1 MFAVSLIICAHTEQR
16 YNDILDAVASVQRQ
30 TILPQEIIVVIDHN
44 TVLRERLQQ
53 TFGGTVTLME
63 NKYERGLSG
72 ARNSAIE
79 IARGEILVFMD
90 DDAAAASDDWLTSLL
105 DPFKNANVTGV
116 GGGINP
122 RWTGGRPVWFPDEF
136 LWVVG
141 CTYLGMP
148 TTPAPV
154 RNLIGANMSFR
165 RSVFDVVGV
174 FRDGMGRIGS
184 LPVGCEET
192 EICIRYRQKMPEH
205 QFLFVPDARV
215 THTVPSQR
223 GTWGYFWS
231 RCYHEGRSKAQ
242 VVQMVGAGDGL
253 ASERSYTLKILP
265 QGVLRGL
272 RDALFKFEIAGLGR
286 SIAIVSGF
294 FITGVGYLRGKYESF
309 SARTQH
315 QTVKSNS

>member
-1 MFAVSLIICAHTEQR
+1 MSAVSLIICAHTEQR
-16 YNDILDAVASVQRQ
+16 YNDILEAVASVQRQ
-30 TILPQEIIVVIDHN
+30 TILLREIIVVIDHN
-44 TVLRERLQQ
+44 TTLLEQLHQAL
-53 TFGGTVTLME
+53 GDAVTLIE
-63 NKYERGLSG
+63 NHYERGLSG
-72 ARNSAIE
+72 ARNSGID
-79 IARGEILVFMD
+79 IAKGEILVFMD
-90 DDAAAASDDWLTSLL
+90 DDAAAAAANWLMTLL
-105 DPFKNANVTGV
+105 APFENVNVAGV
-116 GGGINP
+116 GGGIDP
-122 RWTGGRPVWFPDEF
+122 HWTGGRPAWFPDEF

-148 TTPAPV
+148 TTPVPV

-165 RSVFDVVGV
+165 RTVFDVVGV
-174 FRDGMGRIGS
+174 FRDGMGRVGS

-215 THTVPSQR
+215 THNVPAQR

-242 VVQMVGAGDGL
+242 VVQMAGAGDGL
-253 ASERSYTLKILP
+253 ASERNYTLKTLP

-294 FITGVGYLRGKYESF
+294 FITGMGYLRGKYESF
-309 SARTQH
+309 STRTRH